1 MSRKTLESQFKTKIA
16 GQLTVLLPYC
26 VLLKNDE
33 QFMPGIPDML
43 ILYQDRWAMLEFKRS
58 APRRKQD
65 YEPNQEYYLRK
76 FNDMAFASVIYPDNA
91 SLVLQE
97 LVDWFHA

>member
-65 YEPNQEYYLRK
+65 YYLRK